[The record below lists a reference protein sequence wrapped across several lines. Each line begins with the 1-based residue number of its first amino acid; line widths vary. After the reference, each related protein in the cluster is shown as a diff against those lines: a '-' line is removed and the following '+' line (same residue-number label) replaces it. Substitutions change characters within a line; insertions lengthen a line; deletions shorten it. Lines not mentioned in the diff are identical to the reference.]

1 MRLGLLL
8 RFVIGTLRRA
18 GCVVA
23 TNFLGCHGDGPSGVV
38 MVTSTAGV
46 EPVAWRG
53 ESLTT
58 TSQFSATRSS
68 SSAKTVSLPAP
79 QKMSSLLPSAEPMRS
94 LPFVSTDAVGDS
106 ERHLLEIVDPQDGFL
121 LECAL
126 VVFANLFDLVV
137 RFLIVRRVQ
146 QY

>member
-1 MRLGLLL
+1 M
-8 RFVIGTLRRA
+8 VK
-18 GCVVA
+18 V
-23 TNFLGCHGDGPSGVV
+23 PSGVV

-53 ESLTT
+53 EYLTT
-58 TSQFSATRSS
+58 SSQFSATRSS

-106 ERHLLEIVDPQDGFL
+106 ERHLLEFVDPQDGFL